1 MGDKIWYDDATNDP
15 RREFIRR
22 EMVNGAQGFIA
33 EDLDLVLRVY
43 GERFG
48 TDYLG
53 KFRLVELK
61 SYTGTFNASQQKTLG
76 LMDKMLKESPESF
89 RYQGFYI
96 VYSETIDWKI
106 RKDIED
112 FDSFEEYEI
121 YEKARIDEQITVNG
135 WDLTKEQFLKW
146 MKWELEIP
154 SVSPFNQ
161 IPFKTW
167 NWHNGPFLEGSNLE
181 S

>member
-22 EMVNGAQGFIA
+22 EMVNGDQGFVA

-43 GERFG
+43 GEEFG

-61 SYTGTFNASQQKTLG
+61 SYTGTFNSSQQKTLG
-76 LMDKMLKESPESF
+76 VMDRMLKESPESF
-89 RYQGFYI
+89 RYHGFYI
-96 VYSETIDWKI
+96 VYSQTEKWK
-106 RKDIED
+106 EL
-112 FDSFEEYEI
+112 DS
-121 YEKARIDEQITVNG
+121 ITVNG
-135 WDLTKEQFLKW
+135 WDLTKEQFLRW

-161 IPFKTW
+161 VPEKTW
-167 NWHNGPFLEGSNLE
+167 NWHKGPFLEGSNLE